1 MIDILAVESKYSLA
15 IVDSVT
21 ISPGAADVTAD
32 GSVVSLETGSSTL
45 DIGTGRLALTPTVV
59 ENASGELVAFEGGQ
73 RRGLEVSLLLL
84 FGIEEFLMT
93 LMM

>member
-1 MIDILAVESKYSLA
+1 MIDILTVESKYSLA
-15 IVDSVT
+15 IVDGVT
-21 ISPGAADVTAD
+21 GSPGAADVTAD

-45 DIGTGRLALTPTVV
+45 DIGTSRRTLTPTGV
-59 ENASGELVAFEGGQ
+59 ENASGGLVAFEGGQ

-84 FGIEEFLMT
+84 LGIEEFLMT